1 MCLLYIVF
9 LLVFFLYHSLMNKVA
24 QNFSTEMISDGLF
37 ETAAR
42 WWLISKF
49 HYTGSTGPAR
59 TFLRPRSPRNSVG
72 SVRIRAG
79 PVGSV

>member
-1 MCLLYIVF
+1 
-9 LLVFFLYHSLMNKVA
+9 MNKVA
-24 QNFSTEMISDGLF
+24 QNFSTEMMSDGLF

-42 WWLISKF
+42 WWLIAKF

-59 TFLRPRSPRNSVG
+59 TFAAPVSVG
-72 SVRIRAG
+72 SVRVRAG